1 MKPLPIL
8 WRRLVR
14 DGETCPRCGET
25 GRELEAAVIKLRA
38 ALVPLG
44 IEPVLETQEIRE
56 EAFQADTAESNRVWI
71 AGKPIEDWLGGTVG
85 MSPCC
90 TACGDSDCRTI
101 EIDGQTYEAIPQEQ
115 LIKAGLIAVSQM
127 IASESS
133 PDNVTESSCCGATG
147 NPVTK
152 PGGKA
157 VCCG

>member
-1 MKPLPIL
+1 MKPMPIL

-25 GRELEAAVIKLRA
+25 GRELEAAVVKLRA
-38 ALVPLG
+38 ALTPLD

-71 AGKPIEDWLGGTVG
+71 AGKPLEDWLGGTVG
-85 MSPCC
+85 MSRCC

-115 LIKAGLIAVSQM
+115 LIKAGLMAASQM
-127 IASESS
+127 IASTSS
-133 PDNVTESSCCGATG
+133 PDNATASCCEVTDSSPQSRPSKASCCG
-147 NPVTK
+147 
-152 PGGKA
+152 
-157 VCCG
+157 

>member
-85 MSPCC
+85 MSRCC

-101 EIDGQTYEAIPQEQ
+101 QIDGETYEAIPQEQ
-115 LIKAGLIAVSQM
+115 FIKAGLIAASQM
-127 IASESS
+127 IASASS
-133 PDNVTESSCCGATG
+133 PDNVTESSCCGAAG
-147 NPVTK
+147 NPAAK

-157 VCCG
+157 GCCG

>member
-25 GRELEAAVIKLRA
+25 GRELDSAVIKLRA

-71 AGKPIEDWLGGTVG
+71 AGKPLEDWLGGTVG
-85 MSPCC
+85 MSRCC
-90 TACGDSDCRTI
+90 TACGDSDCRTVQ
-101 EIDGQTYEAIPQEQ
+101 IDGQTYEAIPQDQ
-115 LIKAGLIAVSQM
+115 LIKAGLMAASQM
-127 IASESS
+127 IASVSS
-133 PDNVTESSCCGATG
+133 PDNAAASCCGATDS
-147 NPVTK
+147 PTQSR
-152 PGGKA
+152 PSKA
-157 VCCG
+157 SCCG